1 MPYIVDTVALIR
13 HLEGAASLGPN
24 ARAILD
30 DLNAELVFPAIA
42 LAEARHVIE
51 KKFPALNFAAVANA
65 IRQDPRCAVF
75 PVDLDLILSAP
86 GANQLEIHD
95 GLVYATAAAVATRLQ
110 VPVTS
115 VPILTSDRNLK
126 AFGAPVVW

>member
-1 MPYIVDTVALIR
+1 MPYVIDTVALIR

-24 ARAILD
+24 AKAVLD
-30 DLNAELVFPAIA
+30 DPNAELVFPAIV
-42 LAEARHVIE
+42 LAEARHLIE
-51 KKFPALNFAAVANA
+51 KKFPALNFATIADA

-75 PVDLDLILSAP
+75 PLDLALILSAP
-86 GANQLEIHD
+86 GAAQLEIHD
-95 GLVYATAAAVATRLQ
+95 GLIYATAAAVAARLQ
-110 VPVTS
+110 VPITS